1 MRTFGKI
8 KLSAQR
14 DADWRAL
21 SHTAQWLYWAL
32 IGSESLT
39 ACGAMDYKPKHL
51 QALSPTMNVGGIE
64 AAMDELRAR
73 HFVVLDDETDELL
86 IRSFVRNDDVVLNR
100 NMMVAV
106 VKAGRKL
113 ASLRLQGVLAFELL
127 RLKQDYPQA
136 GIWEH
141 PEMIDTLVRAT
152 PIDVRDADAAVD
164 SIEDDGGLVSVSGW
178 GDSDSP
184 Y

>member
-1 MRTFGKI
+1 MRTYGKI
-8 KLSAQR
+8 KLSAAR
-14 DADWRAL
+14 DTEWRQL

-32 IGSESLT
+32 IGSENLT
-39 ACGAMDYKPKHL
+39 ACGGMDYKPKHL
-51 QALSPTMNVGGIE
+51 AALSTTMTVDGVEG
-64 AAMDELRAR
+64 AMDELREA

-127 RLKQDYPQA
+127 RLRHEFPQA
-136 GIWEH
+136 TIWEH
-141 PEMIDTLVRAT
+141 PEMIDTLHRAT
-152 PIDVRDADAAVD
+152 PVDVRAGD
-164 SIEDDGGLVSVSGW
+164 SQSDDGGALVSVGAW
-178 GDSDSP
+178 AEDSENP

>member
-14 DADWRAL
+14 DTDWRQL

-32 IGSESLT
+32 IGSEKLT

-51 QALSPTMNVGGIE
+51 AALSPTMTVDGVEG
-64 AAMDELRAR
+64 AMDELREH

-86 IRSFVRNDDVVLNR
+86 LRSFVRNDDVVLNR

-113 ASLRLQGVLAFELL
+113 ASLRLIGVLAFELL
-127 RLKQDYPQA
+127 RLRNEFPQA

-141 PEMIDTLVRAT
+141 PEMIDMLRRAT
-152 PIDVRDADAAVD
+152 PVDVRQGDLQ
-164 SIEDDGGLVSVSGW
+164 SDDGGALVSVGAWSE
-178 GDSDSP
+178 DTENP